1 MAELNLRNRS
11 GFWIEGSI
19 EYTTTNEKGLQK
31 TMTEKYCVEA
41 VDFTQAEARL
51 RAEMNC
57 ANRAIKIKAVVRPK
71 YGEICF
77 NDQGSIEDFWLVK
90 VAVTEEVEVKTRK
103 GGVKTKTKV
112 RTRAHLVQA
121 TSDVSAR
128 TAIKEVV
135 YKDSTEDWEIVNI
148 TKTKLLG
155 VLERDKHL
163 DNLAEERAKKEAA
176 DAELNK

>member
-1 MAELNLRNRS
+1 M
-11 GFWIEGSI
+11 
-19 EYTTTNEKGLQK
+19 
-31 TMTEKYCVEA
+31 
-41 VDFTQAEARL
+41 
-51 RAEMNC
+51 
-57 ANRAIKIKAVVRPK
+57 
-71 YGEICF
+71 
-77 NDQGSIEDFWLVK
+77 
-90 VAVTEEVEVKTRK
+90 
-103 GGVKTKTKV
+103 
-112 RTRAHLVQA
+112 VQA